1 MTHSSTI
8 DHHVGISQGFHDAG
22 AAVVSSDGKIVFAG
36 HSERYSKNKNDP
48 QLDCALMNEVRR
60 SALGNIKIN
69 YYERSWL
76 TNLRRFWTGQK
87 LHNKVGLR
95 ASLKYAMLPIEHKSW
110 GHHLSHAAT
119 AFQTSPFDSSGGYGT
134 RRKYFSRVA
143 TCGWKRR
150 LEHCDSFRKRR
161 VSQISP
167 DDWGP
172 RGIDPEA

>member
-76 TNLRRFWTGQK
+76 TNLRRFWTGQT
-87 LHNKVGLR
+87 LHNKIGLR

-119 AFQTSPFDSSGGYGT
+119 AFQTSPFDSSAVIIVDAIGEWDTASIWRAWYDDQGRAQYKKLWSQ
-134 RRKYFSRVA
+134 KYPLLF
-143 TCGWKRR
+143 T
-150 LEHCDSFRKRR
+150 
-161 VSQISP
+161 
-167 DDWGP
+167 
-172 RGIDPEA
+172 